1 MLKSSGSRGEN
12 FLTQSFSSSAQPSL
26 KLRKNT
32 PDTIKNIQT
41 KDIEKELDFILSH
54 FDLTIFPRTISTFQS
69 QNKQIM
75 VREKVE
81 ILKKYD
87 ESSFVDCRINAFPS
101 LKEGARW
108 TSDFIFIDLDLTD
121 FKSKRSLGL
130 ALKKTLRNIK
140 ERLEEAHPT
149 VLWTGGGYHI
159 YQPIRGI
166 ELDHYR
172 DFNEFSNLNLFNEF
186 LRFTERFLSF
196 DKANKNN
203 NPSLKSCLLRIP
215 GSINSKYSTEV
226 SIVQKWNG
234 YRPSIKLLIGDF
246 YAYLGDNKVTKKGQK
261 HYNQSNNKFQTS
273 TNNIP
278 WIGKLLETPIEDGR
292 KYALWRIL
300 CPYLENIKKMSPEE
314 SFLILDNWLDQ
325 CDMMKALGYNKHTL
339 IKNKLRYVN
348 NYKPISHERLKK
360 ENNELYNKIVV

>member
-1 MLKSSGSRGEN
+1 MTRFYHDN
-12 FLTQSFSSSAQPSL
+12 
-26 KLRKNT
+26 
-32 PDTIKNIQT
+32 PDKY
-41 KDIEKELDFILSH
+41 DRFISDHLSEP
-54 FDLTIFPRTISTFQS
+54 FFPRTIFTQQLQYQFSIAS
-69 QNKQIM
+69 KQEMFHYFENTGWI
-75 VREKVE
+75 
-81 ILKKYD
+81 
-87 ESSFVDCRINAFPS
+87 DCKINAFPF
-101 LKEGARW
+101 LKEGVRW

-172 DFNEFSNLNLFNEF
+172 DFNEFSDLNLFNEF

-196 DKANKNN
+196 DKADKNN

-215 GSINSKYSTEV
+215 GSINSKYHNEV
-226 SIVQKWNG
+226 TTIQNWDG
-234 YRPSIKLLIGDF
+234 LRPSITLLIGDF
-246 YAYLGDNKVTKKGQK
+246 FAYLVDTRQKQLRNKK
-261 HYNQSNNKFQTS
+261 HLGYNIQPS
-273 TNNIP
+273 TNTIP
-278 WIGKLLETPIEDGR
+278 WIEKLLETPIEDGR
-292 KYALWRIL
+292 KYTLWRIM
-300 CPYLENIKKMSPEE
+300 CPYLVNIKKMSQEE

-360 ENNELYNKIVV
+360 ENYELYNKIVV